1 MFKKVLIIGCG
12 LIGSSILRAIY
23 SKKLSKRI
31 FVLEKSKSNISKI
44 KKIKSNCKFIKSIN
58 SEISDVDLVIIC
70 TPMSQYKKIIEKL
83 NKSLK
88 VSCLITDVG
97 STKQNIIKLKNK
109 ILNKKFNWISSH
121 PIAGSEVSGPEY
133 GNKNLFLNKWCVIIK
148 EKKQNLKKT
157 NLIKKFWKKIGSKI
171 IFMNAVNHDK
181 IFSITSHLP
190 HLIAYNL
197 IKTAQDSQ
205 KMLRKNLI
213 QYSAGGLRDFSRIA
227 ASNEVMWR
235 DIFFNNDN
243 IIKAINLFSK
253 NLNSFKKIIQNKNNK
268 KLLSRLSNSK
278 KVRTQIVQL
287 KQDVAKPDFGRE

>member
-12 LIGSSILRAIY
+12 LIGSSILRAIHSKNL
-23 SKKLSKRI
+23 SKKI

-109 ILNKKFNWISSH
+109 ILNKKLNWISSH

-148 EKKQNLKKT
+148 EKKQNLKKI
-157 NLIKKFWKKIGSKI
+157 NLLNKFWKKIGSKVV
-171 IFMNAVNHDK
+171 FMNPINHDK

-253 NLNSFKKIIQNKNNK
+253 NLNSFKKIIQKKNNK
-268 KLLSRLSNSK
+268 KLLSRLANSK
-278 KVRTQIVQL
+278 RVRKQIVQL
-287 KQDVAKPDFGRE
+287 KQDVDKPDFGGE